1 MVKNVLEIALVHHK
15 PLIEDYD
22 PVCHTGNRIQV
33 MGDKDHRCLVFLL
46 DPQQFVQDLKL
57 SDGVNSCGRFVR
69 DQKGRLHRG
78 RNANHNPLKHSAGEL
93 MRVLLQHLLRITNP
107 LFSSISRERWADI
120 ALLQSL
126 WAAKVSAIWAPI
138 R

>member
-57 SDGVNSCGRFVR
+57 SDGVNSVVG
-69 DQKGRLHRG
+69 
-78 RNANHNPLKHSAGEL
+78 S
-93 MRVLLQHLLRITNP
+93 
-107 LFSSISRERWADI
+107 
-120 ALLQSL
+120 
-126 WAAKVSAIWAPI
+126 SAIRRDGFIEVAMPI
-138 R
+138 IIR

>member
-69 DQKGRLHRG
+69 DQKGRLIEV
-78 RNANHNPLKHSAGEL
+78 A
-93 MRVLLQHLLRITNP
+93 M
-107 LFSSISRERWADI
+107 
-120 ALLQSL
+120 
-126 WAAKVSAIWAPI
+126 PI
-138 R
+138 IIR

>member
-46 DPQQFVQDLKL
+46 DPQHQAIYRQALSNFKL
-57 SDGVNSCGRFVR
+57 LADHIASLNSINK
-69 DQKGRLHRG
+69 QM
-78 RNANHNPLKHSAGEL
+78 NE
-93 MRVLLQHLLRITNP
+93 Q
-107 LFSSISRERWADI
+107 
-120 ALLQSL
+120 
-126 WAAKVSAIWAPI
+126 
-138 R
+138 

>member
-46 DPQQFVQDLKL
+46 DPQQFVQDKRRSHGQSESS
-57 SDGVNSCGRFVR
+57 SDTSPKSDLRLE
-69 DQKGRLHRG
+69 QKQSEAGDAEQRCHKILCMKP
-78 RNANHNPLKHSAGEL
+78 NPAQIGTPS
-93 MRVLLQHLLRITNP
+93 R
-107 LFSSISRERWADI
+107 SS
-120 ALLQSL
+120 
-126 WAAKVSAIWAPI
+126 KAP